1 VILGGF
7 MDSKEKKKIIK
18 EKLDS
23 IRGEIISSA
32 SRIEFILGY
41 RLRKYFFPK
50 TNNKATILFWNVI
63 NTPFLSFDNKISLYE
78 NIPYFKKLKNYP
90 KIKKSLRFIQRL
102 RNIMS
107 HWELDERESNLN
119 KIVMFTLIGK
129 YKKIVINKELIQ
141 DFEKHF
147 NFLLKKFGYSR

>member
-1 VILGGF
+1 

-78 NIPYFKKLKNYP
+78 NIPYFKKLKDYS

>member
-1 VILGGF
+1 MRKDF
-7 MDSKEKKKIIK
+7 KKIIK

-50 TNNKATILFWNVI
+50 TNNKATILFWNII
-63 NTPFLSFDNKISLYE
+63 NTPFLSFDNKISIYE
-78 NIPYFKKLKNYP
+78 SIPYFKRLKDYP

-102 RNIMS
+102 RNVMA
-107 HWELDERESNLN
+107 HWELSERESDLD
-119 KIVMFTLIGK
+119 KIVMFTLVGK
-129 YKKIVINKELIQ
+129 YKKITINEKLIQ
-141 DFEKHF
+141 EFEKHF
-147 NFLLKKFGYSR
+147 DFLLKKFGYSQ

>member
-1 VILGGF
+1 

>member
-1 VILGGF
+1 
-7 MDSKEKKKIIK
+7 MNKNIIK

-23 IRGEIISSA
+23 IRGEIISST

-78 NIPYFKKLKNYP
+78 NIPYFKKLKDYL

-102 RNIMS
+102 RNVMA
-107 HWELDERESNLN
+107 HWELSEKESDLD
-119 KIVMFTLIGK
+119 KIVVFTLVGK
-129 YKKIVINKELIQ
+129 YKKITINEKLIQ
-141 DFEKHF
+141 EFEKHF
-147 NFLLKKFGYSR
+147 NFLLKKFGYSQ

>member
-1 VILGGF
+1 
-7 MDSKEKKKIIK
+7 MNKRIIK

-78 NIPYFKKLKNYP
+78 NIPYFKKLKDYP
-90 KIKKSLRFIQRL
+90 KIKKSLRFIQ
-102 RNIMS
+102 
-107 HWELDERESNLN
+107 
-119 KIVMFTLIGK
+119 K
-129 YKKIVINKELIQ
+129 
-141 DFEKHF
+141 
-147 NFLLKKFGYSR
+147 